1 MSVSWQIN
9 PSDNTQLNFNSNSG
23 NLVVKTVTDVKA
35 QMISKNFDICVCLQT
50 DYGSSNAYDMH
61 MFGYDD
67 TNPIYLAD
75 KDYLESSNNT
85 VGCNRIPQGQ
95 FNQYTRYLFAT
106 NGTIY
111 NQTGMQKNNVTSEKE
126 VGGKTYR
133 YVNSAFIKVDYPP
146 VIIIAERESYPKDV
160 YLNGV
165 KASEQI
171 LVGKGGGAT
180 HVAKVTGHLS
190 ALSNNLSDI
199 LVVAAGGGGS
209 AVRIVNNVETDKA
222 KGGHGGG
229 YVGGNPFLN
238 NTEIPNMGG
247 NQSTGFD
254 FGLGQDMSDTAAGG
268 GGGLY
273 GGYSVQQ
280 AGIIHSTIQ
289 AVKSLVESTFNE
301 SVAYSKVTT

>member
-1 MSVSWQIN
+1 MAWRAFSISGVNYTYTPIDSNIYTQLVN
-9 PSDNTQLNFNSNSG
+9 VPSDRYNNIGQIITDITWVEKTTLHDITLLSKDGYTIICNDVDGSGRELAIQFTKPNEEYATVGGARYLRGTTYVTFGFFIDDENEVATFAPYATNYDNATRWQTSEYTNRLINSNW
-23 NLVVKTVTDVKA
+23 LYTFLKA
-35 QMISKNFDICVCLQT
+35 I
-50 DYGSSNAYDMH
+50 
-61 MFGYDD
+61 
-67 TNPIYLAD
+67 
-75 KDYLESSNNT
+75 ESTES
-85 VGCNRIPQGQ
+85 
-95 FNQYTRYLFAT
+95 
-106 NGTIY
+106 
-111 NQTGMQKNNVTSEKE
+111 
-126 VGGKTYR
+126 
-133 YVNSAFIKVDYPP
+133 FI
-146 VIIIAERESYPKDV
+146 
-160 YLNGV
+160 
-165 KASEQI
+165 
-171 LVGKGGGAT
+171 VGKGGGAT

-247 NQSTGFD
+247 NQSTGFG

-289 AVKSLVESTFNE
+289 AVRSLVESTFNE
-301 SVAYSKVTT
+301 SVSYSKVTT